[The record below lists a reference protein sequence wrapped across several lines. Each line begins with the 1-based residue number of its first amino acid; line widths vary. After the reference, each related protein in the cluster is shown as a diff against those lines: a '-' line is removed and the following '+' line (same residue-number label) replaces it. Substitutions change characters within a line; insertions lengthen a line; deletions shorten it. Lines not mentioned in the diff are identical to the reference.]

1 MNAQYKLFLKLK
13 ELENLSQIDFAKRT
27 GKRPERINE
36 WKNGKYLPS
45 FKQLELMADQLGYNL
60 KIELVKKDK
69 RLFLRGL

>member
-1 MNAQYKLFLKLK
+1 MNAQYELFMKLM
-13 ELENLSQIDFAKRT
+13 ELENLNQKDFAKKT
-27 GKRPERINE
+27 GKCPERINE

-45 FKQLELMADQLGYNL
+45 FKQLELMADQLGYKL